1 MIISL
6 AKKNFIFIAL
16 KNELLIQPTKN
27 DVPYNFSKS
36 LQDVDVSG
44 QGQPQTIN
52 KEIFK
57 DLIQDGFYIEAGA
70 FDGELRSN
78 SLFFELEKGWNGLL
92 VEPNPDAFQELL
104 SKVKWYQY
112 IKKHFNLH
120 QYFQFLDRIEEHI
133 YSVIAYLQSMLLN
146 KSNLM

>member
-6 AKKNFIFIAL
+6 AKKNFIFIVL

-27 DVPYNFSKS
+27 DVPYNFSKN

-57 DLIQDGFYIEAGA
+57 DLIKDGFYIEAGA

-104 SKVKWYQY
+104 SKVGTV
-112 IKKHFNLH
+112 
-120 QYFQFLDRIEEHI
+120 
-133 YSVIAYLQSMLLN
+133 SN
-146 KSNLM
+146 K

>member
-1 MIISL
+1 M
-6 AKKNFIFIAL
+6 KNFISIVV
-16 KNELLIQPTKN
+16 KNELLIQPTEK
-27 DVPYNFSKS
+27 DVPYNFSKN

-104 SKVKWYQY
+104 SKVFFTRRN
-112 IKKHFNLH
+112 FNFIT
-120 QYFQFLDRIEEHI
+120 QRKNCAIVFNKFGM
-133 YSVIAYLQSMLLN
+133 QSQTIVVS
-146 KSNLM
+146 K

>member
-1 MIISL
+1 MV
-6 AKKNFIFIAL
+6 KN
-16 KNELLIQPTKN
+16 KLLIQPTKN
-27 DVPYNFSKS
+27 DVPYNFSKN

-104 SKVKWYQY
+104 SKVQYQNIRKY
-112 IKKHFNLH
+112 FSLH
-120 QYFQFLDRIEEHI
+120 QYFQFFDRIEERI

>member
-6 AKKNFIFIAL
+6 TKKNFISIVV
-16 KNELLIQPTKN
+16 KNELLIQPSKN
-27 DVPYNFSKS
+27 DIPYNFSKN

-104 SKVKWYQY
+104 SKVQYQNIRKY
-112 IKKHFNLH
+112 FSLH
-120 QYFQFLDRIEEHI
+120 QYFQFFDRIEEHI
-133 YSVIAYLQSMLLN
+133 YLVIAYLQSMLLN

>member
-104 SKVKWYQY
+104 SKVLYQIFRKY
-112 IKKHFNLH
+112 FNLH
-120 QYFQFLDRIEEHI
+120 QYFHFFNRIEERI
-133 YSVIAYLQSMLLN
+133 YLVIAYLQSMLLN